1 MKIEIDDG
9 GLVIEDGDREVSL
22 TIHQK
27 VDTSGALI
35 SAQKAVRG
43 NDVIDLAAWLMTFAQ
58 LDEPEDQDVWERF
71 HQACKDA
78 MTQIARESRRSH
90 QESRSNS
97 NNSGGAVPTAE
108 GDA

>member
-1 MKIEIDDG
+1 M
-9 GLVIEDGDREVSL
+9 
-22 TIHQK
+22 
-27 VDTSGALI
+27 DTSGALI

-97 NNSGGAVPTAE
+97 NNSSNNSSGGAVPAAE

>member
-1 MKIEIDDG
+1 MSGKGKKMKIEIDDG

-27 VDTSGALI
+27 VDANGALL
-35 SAQKAVRG
+35 SAHKAVRG
-43 NDVIDLAAWLMTFAQ
+43 NDMIDLAAWLMTFAQ

-78 MTQIARESRRSH
+78 MTQIARESRRRNHSP
-90 QESRSNS
+90 ET
-97 NNSGGAVPTAE
+97 APAAE
-108 GDA
+108 GDV